1 MNVEQLLLEA
11 DKMIEKK
18 EYDNA
23 MLYLKTVLEID
34 ESNFVAL
41 TGIVELYSEFEM
53 YGEAVKYAKKRY
65 KKYPKNKDT
74 IFSLGYIYQ
83 TLGKFK
89 KAISVY
95 KKFLEE
101 EDNYFVYLNLGM
113 CYSFL
118 KYFKKAMEYVE
129 KAIELEPKSVEAYV
143 QKGDIFTMMKKYDS
157 AILQYKNLVNFKGI
171 KLAKLYARMGDT
183 MVYSNDVKKA
193 IKYYNIAISCEDVQD
208 YIFEDFFEILLQ
220 AKEYKEIELLFL
232 NYENSGLSRI
242 KMLNLKGRYYLA
254 RKKFSEAEKICRKMI
269 MIEPEVPRHY
279 YNLIFVLEKEHKY
292 DEAFECIK
300 NNKNILTNENIL
312 KELKK
317 KLNEG
322 KRKYK
327 KILKNK
333 KQEVT
338 DE

>member
-1 MNVEQLLLEA
+1 
-11 DKMIEKK
+11 MIEKK

-232 NYENSGLSRI
+232 NYENSGLPRI
-242 KMLNLKGRYYLA
+242 KILNLKGRYYLA

-338 DE
+338 DEWL